1 MMSMHNQLI
10 SIAMCTYNGERYLK
24 EQLNSILQQSHHNI
38 EVVICDD
45 KSTDNTVAIIKQFQ
59 QSDSRIRLYQNSK
72 NLGYVKNFEKAI
84 SLCTGLFIAL
94 SDQDDVWL
102 TNKLAMLIKKI
113 GHHSLIYTDSIPID
127 DQSKIINSSTFQS
140 KNNLFYGQKKLAFL
154 FFNCIS
160 GNTILFKRELIA
172 DILPIPE
179 KVMFHD
185 IWIAFTAAARNG
197 IAVYNTPLIH
207 YRRHDA
213 QITIKSKSSSS
224 SILKR
229 LGKKTREHQV
239 FSKNIFNLTNAFTN
253 SGFLSDSE
261 EKLLREIKVH
271 FNNIDNGFFNLKI
284 FFLLLKNRNEIFF
297 IKPKKYFSY
306 SIKYSAKIL
315 FLKMILFSI

>member
-1 MMSMHNQLI
+1 MRMYNQLI
-10 SIAMCTYNGERYLK
+10 SIAMCTYNGEKYLE
-24 EQLNSILQQSHHNI
+24 EQLISILKQTYKNL
-38 EVVICDD
+38 EVVITDD
-45 KSTDNTVAIIKQFQ
+45 KSTDKTISIIKKLQKQ
-59 QSDSRIRLYQNSK
+59 DSRIKLYQNPE

-84 SLCTGLFIAL
+84 SLCSGEFIAL
-94 SDQDDVWL
+94 ADQDDVWL
-102 TNKLAMLIKKI
+102 TNKLAILIKEI

-127 DQSKIINSSTFQS
+127 DQSKIINNSTFQS

-213 QITIKSKSSSS
+213 QITIKSKSPSS

-229 LGKKTREHQV
+229 LGKKTREHQ
-239 FSKNIFNLTNAFTN
+239 
-253 SGFLSDSE
+253 
-261 EKLLREIKVH
+261 
-271 FNNIDNGFFNLKI
+271 
-284 FFLLLKNRNEIFF
+284 
-297 IKPKKYFSY
+297 
-306 SIKYSAKIL
+306 
-315 FLKMILFSI
+315 